1 MSSRISLSTWNI
13 NGIRNKILGNKLQN
27 NDFLESIN
35 QYDFVVLTELWNH
48 SQIEAPGCK
57 SFTTPSNKTNS
68 SGRQSGG
75 ISLSFKSRFQNEV
88 TLVKNSNNV
97 LWCKIIKE
105 VWGCAKDVYICG
117 LYIPPQNSPHFSS
130 DMFEKLE
137 NDIVNF
143 RSKGY
148 VLLSGDS
155 MPELANTL
163 IQYLKMEMT

>member
-48 SQIEAPGCK
+48 SQIEAPGYK

-88 TLVKNSNNV
+88 ALVKNSN
-97 LWCKIIKE
+97 IF
-105 VWGCAKDVYICG
+105 CG
-117 LYIPPQNSPHFSS
+117 
-130 DMFEKLE
+130 
-137 NDIVNF
+137 V
-143 RSKGY
+143 R
-148 VLLSGDS
+148 
-155 MPELANTL
+155 
-163 IQYLKMEMT
+163 

>member
-48 SQIEAPGCK
+48 SQIEAPGYK

-75 ISLSFKSRFQNEV
+75 IYLSFKSRFQNEV
-88 TLVKNSNNV
+88 SLVKNSNNC
-97 LWCKIIKE
+97 LWYKITKE
-105 VWGCAKDVYICG
+105 IWGCAKDVDICG
-117 LYIPPQNSPHFSS
+117 LYIQPQNSPHLGS
-130 DMFEKLE
+130 D
-137 NDIVNF
+137 
-143 RSKGY
+143 Y
-148 VLLSGDS
+148 V
-155 MPELANTL
+155 
-163 IQYLKMEMT
+163 